1 MSVKDLKAI
10 GLKTQRIIATGSN
23 IPIVIYSSSIDSN
36 GTGGVKDS
44 NLLSSVGS
52 DTFIFISGSKDSKD
66 TNTKGVSLFGGDVVV
81 SGTLYAER
89 QVIEV
94 DQTSPGAL
102 FVSGNLEVTGTTL
115 LNSNRTNN
123 TEFVFSA
130 PNKEY
135 AARFRSDNET
145 IYFLSG
151 GAASDHN
158 EAEYQDTN
166 FFVSGS
172 IGSAHQPTLGQTGN
186 GERGTGVFGGDLFVS
201 GNMFAGNNL
210 TIEGDLTVLGNQ
222 PDGLKSYD
230 ENGDFLQRPKAAA
243 IDAITIGKDSLNES
257 TSSIVMGFQ
266 NTSSMGL
273 QSLDI
278 LGGFNNTLINGNHS
292 AIIAGSNN
300 RIDAISETSVD
311 FNLLIGGDGN
321 RIFEGSVVNTIIN
334 GNNNIITSSADGV
347 TLIGSDGAVIKS
359 KGFYG
364 FADNLEIGEKSR
376 DSIVL
381 GPENII
387 SASDGKTA
395 NKNTIIGR
403 KINILNSGMNFAF
416 GQPILS
422 KDIVTIKDTNKS
434 FVHSNSELFVSS
446 SESIV
451 AFASNLTASNIN
463 NSFIHA
469 TNGNVYSSDYVS
481 LLNSNLSHIS
491 SSNYTTIISSKNSD
505 IQHADIA
512 KLNLEK
518 LNSGIPNAT
527 LTLTPGYNAIISSET
542 SKISGSYSVVLG
554 GFLNNISAS
563 MSSIYGG
570 FNNKIINEVS
580 NSYSIGGNNNEI
592 TNDNVVVVGS
602 NNTVSNKNNFVIGKG
617 LSSNLENSV
626 LIGFDQNSIANSK
639 FILSSSMFEFGDL
652 NTPKLYGVDTN
663 FFVSGAIDS
672 KNTTT
677 RGTAVFGG
685 DVHISG
691 TLSGGGFIVDDLFF
705 EGGDAKA
712 RPRSL
717 GSTDN
722 SAITLITN
730 NEPRIK
736 LESSNNITV
745 GTGSVFHIT
754 TGSIDPGT
762 FEFNSSLDKTAAFN
776 YPFVISRTSPN
787 DGQNFKEV
795 GMAFI
800 SYPGTPDVNFSVP
813 EDAILNNEPGAA
825 ITFFEQGPTSKGG
838 LKFKTKTTKSQITLK
853 PIPEEPSL
861 TTKLKIT
868 NLGELLLGNDNPDLQ
883 YIDLRVSGSAH
894 PLISASGSND
904 NDRHVYLM
912 KNDVNQTDTNFYVK
926 GIIDSKKNNTK
937 GTAVFGGD
945 VHVSGSLY
953 TDGDHTLDGNLI
965 IGGDVNSSNGN
976 IEITADSNTKITLDA
991 TGPVDSDG
999 IIIETNRSHIVL
1011 DPAESVGVQ
1020 GDVVVV
1026 GDQRIN
1032 SDLNVL
1038 GNITGSHIK
1047 GSGVEISNVNL
1058 SSLWRPI
1065 DETDSGEKI
1074 PTAHLGLKFS
1084 GFIDGNTGLFRINY
1098 EQFQKDII
1106 KLFKGELP
1114 EEDFKWQILESQN
1127 TRLYDTYWEM
1137 ARNLNGEVIVR
1148 RETPPGSDNWV
1159 PVALPI
1165 STERIPSDDQVI
1177 IKAK

>member
-1 MSVKDLKAI
+1 MSVKDLKAL

-23 IPIVIYSSSIDSN
+23 TPIIIYSSSIDSN
-36 GTGGVKDS
+36 GSGGVTDS
-44 NLLSSVGS
+44 NLLSSVGT
-52 DTFIFISGSKDSKD
+52 DTFLFVSGSKNSKD
-66 TNTKGVSLFGGDVVV
+66 TNIRGISLFGGDVVV

-102 FVSGNLEVTGTTL
+102 FVSGNLEVTGTAL

-123 TEFVFSA
+123 TEFVFST

-158 EAEYQDTN
+158 EADYQDTN

-172 IGSAHQPTLGQTGN
+172 IGSAHQPALGQIGN

-210 TIEGDLTVLGNQ
+210 TIAGDLTVLGNQ

-243 IDAITIGKDSLNES
+243 TDAITIGKDSLNES
-257 TSSIVMGFQ
+257 TSSIVMGFE
-266 NTSSMGL
+266 NTSSMGF

-292 AIIAGSNN
+292 AIIAGRNN
-300 RIDAISETSVD
+300 RIDSELSQISKND
-311 FNLLIGGDGN
+311 NLLIGGNGN
-321 RIFEGSVVNTIIN
+321 RIFEGSFASTIIN
-334 GNNNIITSSADGV
+334 GTNNNITSSADGV
-347 TLIGSDGAVIKS
+347 TLIGTDDAIIKS

-364 FADNLEIGEKSR
+364 FANNLEIGEASSE
-376 DSIVL
+376 SIVL
-381 GPENII
+381 GPENVI

-395 NKNTIIGR
+395 NKNTVIGR
-403 KINILNSGMNFAF
+403 KINVLNSDMNFAF
-416 GQPILS
+416 GQTISS

-434 FVHSNSELFVSS
+434 FVHSNSDLFISS
-446 SESIV
+446 SNNIV
-451 AFASNLTASNIN
+451 AFASHLSASNVD

-469 TNGNVYSSDYVS
+469 TSGSVYNSDYVS

-505 IQHADIA
+505 IQQADIA
-512 KLNLEK
+512 KLNSEK
-518 LNSGIPNAT
+518 VNSGISDSD
-527 LTLTPGYNAIISSET
+527 LTLTPGYNSIISSET

-563 MSSIYGG
+563 LSSIYGG
-570 FNNKIINEVS
+570 FNNRIINEVS

-592 TNDNVVVVGS
+592 KSNNVVVVGS
-602 NNTVSNKNNFVIGKG
+602 NNSVLGNNSFVIGKG
-617 LSSNLENSV
+617 LNNSLENSV

-691 TLSGGGFIVDDLFF
+691 TLSGGGFIVDELFF

-712 RPRSL
+712 RARSL
-717 GSTDN
+717 GSTDASN
-722 SAITLITN
+722 ITFITN
-730 NEPRIK
+730 NEPRIS
-736 LESSNNITV
+736 LGSNSNITV
-745 GTGSVFHIT
+745 GTGSVLHVT
-754 TGSIDPGT
+754 TGSTGAGKFD
-762 FEFNSSLDKTAAFN
+762 FDSSLDKSAALN

-787 DGQNFKEV
+787 DGLNFKEV

-800 SYPGTPDVNFSVP
+800 SFPGSPDQ
-813 EDAILNNEPGAA
+813 ILNNEPGAA
-825 ITFFEQGPTSKGG
+825 ITLFEQGESSQGG
-838 LKFKTKTTKSQITLK
+838 LKFKTKTTNGQITLT
-853 PIPEEPSL
+853 PTPAPASL

-868 NLGELLLGNDNPDLQ
+868 SAGELLLGNDNPDNQ
-883 YIDLRVSGSAH
+883 YIDLRVTGSQF
-894 PLISASGSND
+894 PLISAAGDLVD
-904 NDRHVYLM
+904 NRHVYLM
-912 KNDVNQTDTNFYVK
+912 KNDVNQTDTNFYVAGVPSNK
-926 GIIDSKKNNTK
+926 GHSSIK

-945 VHVSGSLY
+945 VHISGSLH
-953 TDGDHTLDGNLI
+953 TDGDHNIT
-965 IGGDVNSSNGN
+965 GDIKSTDDHL
-976 IEITADSNTKITLDA
+976 EIKLNTDTTKITLDA
-991 TGPVDSDG
+991 TIDNGIVIETDRDHIRLDPVDSVD
-999 IIIETNRSHIVL
+999 I
-1011 DPAESVGVQ
+1011 Q
-1020 GDVVVV
+1020 GDVVVA
-1026 GDQRIN
+1026 GNQRIN
-1032 SDLNVL
+1032 NDLNVQ

-1058 SSLWRPI
+1058 SSLFEPVSGKPGEFV
-1065 DETDSGEKI
+1065 ET
-1074 PTAHLGLKFS
+1074 
-1084 GFIDGNTGLFRINY
+1084 GFLDGNTGVWKLNLDKFRDDVKEVIAGTLHPDDLIWHSEFTN
-1098 EQFQKDII
+1098 
-1106 KLFKGELP
+1106 
-1114 EEDFKWQILESQN
+1114 N
-1127 TRLYDTYWEM
+1127 TRLYDTHFEILKDS
-1137 ARNLNGEVIVR
+1137 AGRVIVKNAN
-1148 RETPPGSDNWV
+1148 TGVQSS
-1159 PVALPI
+1159 LPI
-1165 STERIPSDDQVI
+1165 STERVVHPELLI
-1177 IKAK
+1177 IKAKE

>member
-1 MSVKDLKAI
+1 MSVQDLKAL
-10 GLKTQRIIATGSN
+10 GLKTERIIATGSN
-23 IPIVIYSSSIDSN
+23 TPLVIYSASIDSN
-36 GTGGVKDS
+36 DTGGVTDS
-44 NLLSSVGS
+44 NLLSSAGT
-52 DTFIFISGSKDSKD
+52 DTFIFVSGSKNSKD
-66 TNTKGVSLFGGDVVV
+66 SLIRGVSLFGGDVVV

-123 TEFVFSA
+123 TEFVYSA

-172 IGSAHQPTLGQTGN
+172 IGSAHQPALGQTGN
-186 GERGTGVFGGDLFVS
+186 SERGTGVFGGDLFVS

-210 TIEGDLTVLGNQ
+210 TIAGDLTVLGNQ

-230 ENGDFLQRPKAAA
+230 ENGDFLQRPVAAA

-257 TSSIVMGFQ
+257 TSSIVMGFE
-266 NTSSMGL
+266 NTSSMGF

-292 AIIAGSNN
+292 AIIVGRNN
-300 RIDAISETSVD
+300 RIDSDFSETSPN

-321 RIFEGSVVNTIIN
+321 RIFEGSFANTIIN
-334 GNNNIITSSADGV
+334 GTSNSITSSADGV
-347 TLIGSDGAVIKS
+347 TLIGTDNAVVKS

-364 FADNLEIGEKSR
+364 FADNLEIGEASSE
-376 DSIVL
+376 SIVL
-381 GPENII
+381 GPENVI
-387 SASDGKTA
+387 SASDGESS

-416 GQPILS
+416 GQTNSS

-434 FVHSNSELFVSS
+434 FVHSNSNLFVSS
-446 SESIV
+446 SESII
-451 AFASNLTASNIN
+451 AFASDLTASNLN

-505 IQHADIA
+505 IQQADIA

-518 LNSGIPNAT
+518 VNSGISNAT
-527 LTLTPGYNAIISSET
+527 LTLTPGYNSIISSET

-592 TNDNVVVVGS
+592 TSNNVIVVGS

-626 LIGFDQNSIANSK
+626 LIGFDANSIANSK

-691 TLSGGGFIVDDLFF
+691 TLSGGGFIVDELFF

-712 RPRSL
+712 RARSL
-717 GSTDN
+717 GSTDA
-722 SAITLITN
+722 SDITFITN

-736 LESSNNITV
+736 LGSNSNITV
-745 GTGSVFHIT
+745 GTGSVLHVT
-754 TGSIDPGT
+754 TGSIAQ
-762 FEFNSSLDKTAAFN
+762 FNFDSSLDKTAAFN
-776 YPFVISRTSPN
+776 YPFVISRTTPN
-787 DGQNFKEV
+787 LEDKLTEV

-800 SYPGTPDVNFSVP
+800 SFPADPDQ
-813 EDAILNNEPGAA
+813 ILNNEPGAA
-825 ITFFEQGPTSKGG
+825 ITHYGKTRTSQGG
-838 LKFKTKTTKSQITLK
+838 LKFKTKTTDGQITLST
-853 PIPEEPSL
+853 PDPASL

-868 NLGELLLGNDNPDLQ
+868 EAGELLLGNDNPDSQ
-883 YIDLRVSGSAH
+883 YIDLRVTGSQF
-894 PLISASGSND
+894 PLISAAGDLVD
-904 NDRHVYLM
+904 NRHVYLM

-926 GIIDSKKNNTK
+926 GTINSKNTATK

-953 TDGDHTLDGNLI
+953 IDGDHNIT
-965 IGGDVNSSNGN
+965 GDIKSTDDHL
-976 IEITADSNTKITLDA
+976 EIKLNTDTTKITLDV
-991 TGPVDSDG
+991 TIDNG
-999 IIIETNRSHIVL
+999 IVIETDRDHIVL
-1011 DPAESVGVQ
+1011 DPVDSVDVQ

-1026 GDQRIN
+1026 GNQRIN
-1032 SDLNVL
+1032 SDLNVQ
-1038 GNITGSHIK
+1038 GNITGSNIK
-1047 GSGVEISNVNL
+1047 GRGVEISDVNL
-1058 SSLWRPI
+1058 SSLFEPN
-1065 DETDSGEKI
+1065 ESGELVA
-1074 PTAHLGLKFS
+1074 T
-1084 GFIDGNTGLFRINY
+1084 GFLDGNTGIFKLDLDRFRDDVNKVILGTLSSG
-1098 EQFQKDII
+1098 D
-1106 KLFKGELP
+1106 L
-1114 EEDFKWQILESQN
+1114 KWHSVPTDN
-1127 TRLYDTYWEM
+1127 TRLYDTYWEIHKNN
-1137 ARNLNGEVIVR
+1137 AGQVIV
-1148 RETPPGSDNWV
+1148 ENSDTGAQS
-1159 PVALPI
+1159 ALPI
-1165 STERIPSDDQVI
+1165 STERVVHPEHLI
-1177 IKAK
+1177 IKAKT

>member
-1 MSVKDLKAI
+1 MSVQDLKAL
-10 GLKTQRIIATGSN
+10 GLKTERIIATGSN
-23 IPIVIYSSSIDSN
+23 TPLVIYSASIDSN
-36 GTGGVKDS
+36 GTGGVTDS
-44 NLLSSVGS
+44 NLLSSVGT
-52 DTFIFISGSKDSKD
+52 DTFIFVSGSKNSKD
-66 TNTKGVSLFGGDVVV
+66 SLTRGVSLFGGDVVV

-123 TEFVFSA
+123 TEFVYST

-135 AARFRSDNET
+135 AVRFRSDNET

-151 GAASDHN
+151 GDASDHN

-210 TIEGDLTVLGNQ
+210 TIAGDLTVLGNQ

-230 ENGDFLQRPKAAA
+230 ENGDFLQRPVAAA

-257 TSSIVMGFQ
+257 TSSIVIGFE
-266 NTSSMGL
+266 NTSSMGF

-292 AIIAGSNN
+292 AIIAGRNN
-300 RIDAISETSVD
+300 RIDSEFHETSLND
-311 FNLLIGGDGN
+311 NLLIGGFSN
-321 RIFEGSVVNTIIN
+321 RIFEKSFANTIIN
-334 GNNNIITSSADGV
+334 GNDNSITSSADGV
-347 TLIGSDGAVIKS
+347 TLIGSSLAVVKS

-364 FADNLEIGEKSR
+364 FADNLKIGTDSGE
-376 DSIVL
+376 SIVL
-381 GPENII
+381 GPDNVI
-387 SASDGKTA
+387 SASDGKLSI
-395 NKNTIIGR
+395 KNTIIGR
-403 KINILNSGMNFAF
+403 KINVLNSGMNFAF
-416 GQPILS
+416 GQTISS

-434 FVHSNSELFVSS
+434 FVHSNSDLFVSS
-446 SESIV
+446 SNNIV
-451 AFASNLTASNIN
+451 AFASHLSASNVD

-469 TNGNVYSSDYVS
+469 TSGSVYNSDYVS

-505 IQHADIA
+505 IQQADIT
-512 KLNLEK
+512 K
-518 LNSGIPNAT
+518 LNSEKVNSGISDSF
-527 LTLTPGYNAIISSET
+527 LTLTPGYNSILSSET

-563 MSSIYGG
+563 LSSIYGG
-570 FNNKIINEVS
+570 FNNRIINEVS

-592 TNDNVVVVGS
+592 KSNNVVVIGS
-602 NNTVSNKNNFVIGKG
+602 NNSVLGDNSFVIGKG
-617 LSSNLENSV
+617 LSNNLENSV

-691 TLSGGGFIVDDLFF
+691 TLSGGGFIVDELFF

-712 RPRSL
+712 RARSL
-717 GSTDN
+717 GSTDASN
-722 SAITLITN
+722 ITFITN

-736 LESSNNITV
+736 LGSNSNITV
-745 GTGSVFHIT
+745 GTGSVLHVA
-754 TGSIDPGT
+754 TGSDT
-762 FEFNSSLDKTAAFN
+762 SFLFDSSLDKSPAN
-776 YPFVISRTSPN
+776 KYPFVISRTSPN
-787 DGQNFKEV
+787 DGLNFKEV

-800 SYPGTPDVNFSVP
+800 SFPGSPDQ
-813 EDAILNNEPGAA
+813 ILNNEPGAA
-825 ITFFEQGPTSKGG
+825 ITHFEQGASSQGG
-838 LKFKTKTTKSQITLK
+838 LKFKTKTTNGQITLT
-853 PIPEEPSL
+853 PTPDPASL

-868 NLGELLLGNDNPDLQ
+868 SAGELLLGNDNPDNQ
-883 YIDLRVSGSAH
+883 YIDLRVTGSQF
-894 PLISASGSND
+894 PLISAAGDLVD
-904 NDRHVYLM
+904 NRHVYLM

-926 GIIDSKKNNTK
+926 GTINSKNTATK

-953 TDGDHTLDGNLI
+953 TDGDHNIT
-965 IGGDVNSSNGN
+965 GDIKSTDDHL
-976 IEITADSNTKITLDA
+976 EIKLNTDTTKITLDA
-991 TGPVDSDG
+991 TIDNGIVIETDRDHILLDPVDSV
-999 IIIETNRSHIVL
+999 N
-1011 DPAESVGVQ
+1011 VQ
-1020 GDVVVV
+1020 GDVVVA
-1026 GDQRIN
+1026 GNQRIN
-1032 SDLNVL
+1032 NDLNVQ

-1058 SSLWRPI
+1058 SSLFEPVSGKPGEFV
-1065 DETDSGEKI
+1065 ET
-1074 PTAHLGLKFS
+1074 
-1084 GFIDGNTGLFRINY
+1084 GFLDGNTGVWKLNLDKFRDDVKEVIAGTLHPDDLQWHS
-1098 EQFQKDII
+1098 EFTD
-1106 KLFKGELP
+1106 
-1114 EEDFKWQILESQN
+1114 N
-1127 TRLYDTYWEM
+1127 TRLYDTYFEILKDN
-1137 ARNLNGEVIVR
+1137 AGQVIVR
-1148 RETPPGSDNWV
+1148 NANTGVQSS
-1159 PVALPI
+1159 LPI
-1165 STERIPSDDQVI
+1165 STERVVHPELLI
-1177 IKAK
+1177 IKAKE